1 MSIQFGKL
9 YGFVMGMSLLF
20 ILMAIG
26 APSLLE
32 TLALGIFILGMVFT
46 GIPHGA
52 TDHVIFSYK
61 EKAAGREVSIA
72 RFLMLYLMGIAIYS
86 LFWYV
91 LPLISLLIFL
101 LISAYHF
108 GQSQFTYVDL
118 PENHPFKFVMYM
130 SWGLWVL
137 AAIIFLNPIE
147 SQEILSGL
155 VLEEVSTL
163 FSLRFEIL
171 LLLTLTVLLLFI
183 TGYFL
188 RFFTLTAFAFECL
201 NLVVLATV
209 SYFAGLLISF
219 TVYFALWHSLSSIN
233 WEIKV
238 FRLEQAQFSWRDF
251 VKHAWPFSLISF
263 VGIAILLAAGS
274 FLSTLISPFLL
285 FFIAI
290 SVLTLP
296 HMVYMQQFYS
306 LKEGKFPMT
315 EVSKA

>member
-1 MSIQFGKL
+1 
-9 YGFVMGMSLLF
+9 MGMSLLF
-20 ILMAIG
+20 IVLAVG
-26 APSLLE
+26 APAILGAFS
-32 TLALGIFILGMVFT
+32 LGIFILGMVCT

-61 EKAAGREVSIA
+61 EKAAGREVSIT
-72 RFLMLYLMGIAIYS
+72 RFLMLYLMGMAIYS

-91 LPLISLLIFL
+91 FPLMSLLIFL

-108 GQSQFTYVDL
+108 GQSQFTYLDL
-118 PENHPFKFVMYM
+118 AENHPFKFVMYM
-130 SWGLWVL
+130 CWGLWVL
-137 AAIIFLNPIE
+137 AAIIFLNPEE

-155 VLEEVSTL
+155 ALAELSSIFE
-163 FSLRFEIL
+163 LRFEIL
-171 LLLTLTVLLLFI
+171 LVLSLAVIGLLI
-183 TGYFL
+183 SGYFL
-188 RFFTLTAFAFECL
+188 KFFTLKALAFEFL
-201 NLVVLATV
+201 NLIVLATV
-209 SYFAGLLISF
+209 SLVGGLLISF

-238 FRLEQAQFSWRDF
+238 FRLEQAKFSWKDF

-263 VGIAILLAAGS
+263 IGIALLLAAGS